1 MKTSGK
7 HHSLR
12 AVVLYSGGHLGS
24 AAIVSTM
31 ARMSEFEIVGFVR
44 ADPAAMGRLDRAVRR
59 LRKMGLMFAWLLL
72 WQRLIMDL
80 GFALGRLLPVRR
92 RFGTVRDL
100 AEDRNVP
107 LLNCRNVNDAEVRQW
122 IAGRKPDLIISACFS
137 QILKNELIGIPKIGT
152 LNIHPGYLPS
162 YRGAMAYFWPLRC
175 GDRHAGV
182 SVHWIDEGIDTGPLL
197 ARRKL
202 KMRPRT
208 TQQRVLVRSAVAGAY
223 LLRRVARD
231 LIAGQSP
238 AVTATDAAGAR
249 YFHFPSAA
257 DVAAYMRHHR
267 FFRIR
272 DLLGLLLKPALR

>member
-1 MKTSGK
+1 M
-7 HHSLR
+7 
-12 AVVLYSGGHLGS
+12 LYSGGHLGS

-31 ARMSEFEIVGFVR
+31 ARMREFELVGFVR
-44 ADPAAMGRLDRAVRR
+44 VDPAAMGRLDRAVRR
-59 LRKMGLMFAWLLL
+59 LRKMGLLFAWLLL

-80 GFALGRLLPVRR
+80 GFSLGRLLPARR

-100 AEDRNVP
+100 AEDRNLP
-107 LLNCRNVNDAEVRQW
+107 LLNCRNVNDTDVRQW
-122 IAGRKPDLIISACFS
+122 IADLEPDLIISACFS
-137 QILKNELIGIPKIGT
+137 QILKDDLIRVPTIGT
-152 LNIHPGYLPS
+152 LNVHPGYLPDC
-162 YRGAMAYFWPLRC
+162 RGAMAYFWPLRR
-175 GDRHAGV
+175 GERHAGV

-202 KMRPRT
+202 KLRPRT

-223 LLRRVARD
+223 LLRRVARE
-231 LIAGQSP
+231 LLAGRTP
-238 AVTATDAAGAR
+238 AVLATDATGAR

-272 DLLGLLLKPALR
+272 DLLRLLLKPAAR